1 MNEGDKRYEQ
11 ELYKTLSYSNEQF
24 DKNVLFIASGALA
37 ISFAFVEKLVPNLE
51 IAKQKDYLI
60 DAWYFFGCVIF
71 ISLICHFI
79 SILSIRWSIT
89 NHQKKDFE
97 KGMYRWNLATRILNF
112 TMIIGLLIG
121 IILLINF
128 IKQNI

>member
-1 MNEGDKRYEQ
+1 MNEADKCYEQ

-37 ISFAFVEKLVPNLE
+37 ISFAFIEKLVPNLG
-51 IAKQKDYLI
+51 IAKNKDCLI
-60 DAWYFFGCVIF
+60 DAWFYFGAVIF

-79 SILSIRWSIT
+79 SILSIRWSIN
-89 NHQKKDFE
+89 NHNKKDFG
-97 KGMYRWNLATRILNF
+97 KGMRLWNIVTRILNF